1 MTGEAD
7 NPSSIKQYRKHENCL
22 DQRTE
27 SMLSNKGGMFAELS
41 SNVRYLVEGTLKF
54 SFYKHKEHPILFIF
68 SHLAKQMPVEMEKE

>member
-1 MTGEAD
+1 
-7 NPSSIKQYRKHENCL
+7 
-22 DQRTE
+22 
-27 SMLSNKGGMFAELS
+27 MFSELS